1 MDGDDFDVYVTTDA
15 SGNPSSA
22 HVANITPVW
31 EGQATTAVV
40 EQHTLAGDVV
50 HYTSMD
56 YVGIQLTGDPDV
68 TGKQS
73 LSISLWAV
81 RTRVL

>member
-15 SGNPSSA
+15 NGNPSSA
-22 HVANITPVW
+22 HVANITT
-31 EGQATTAVV
+31 GLGRSTTTAVV

-68 TGKQS
+68 TEGES
-73 LSISLWAV
+73 VDIPV
-81 RTRVL
+81 G